1 MAMNQKTSGTLY
13 LVPKTISAESPGNV
27 IPDNVLEVTRKLKY
41 YIVEDAR
48 TARRY
53 LSAIGSSHPI
63 HEIQLFILNKHTNT
77 EDIPG
82 FLIPLKNGEDMGL
95 MSEAGLPAIADP
107 GAVIVSLAHQ
117 KNFRVVPLTGPSSIF
132 LALMA
137 SGLNGQSFAFNGY
150 LPIDRSE
157 KEKQIHFFENRA
169 YTENQVQAFIETPF
183 RNDKLLSDLLRTC
196 RNETLLCI
204 AKDITGENESII
216 TRSIADWKKE
226 RLLPGKQPTVF
237 IIGKPY

>member
-1 MAMNQKTSGTLY
+1 MNHKTSGTLY
-13 LVPKTISAESPGNV
+13 LVPKTISTESPGNV
-27 IPDNVLEVTRKLKY
+27 IPDKVLEITKRLKY

-53 LSAIGSSHPI
+53 LSAIGSNHPI
-63 HEIQLFILNKHTNT
+63 HEIQFFTLNKHTNS
-77 EDIPG
+77 EDIPE
-82 FLIPLKNGEDMGL
+82 FLIPLKNGEDIGI

-117 KNFRVVPLTGPSSIF
+117 MNCRVVPLTGPSSIF

-157 KEKQIHFFENRA
+157 KEKRIRFYESRA
-169 YTENQVQAFIETPF
+169 FSENQVQVFIETPF
-183 RNDKLLSDLLRTC
+183 RNDNLLTDLIRIC

-204 AKDITGENESII
+204 ATDITGQNENII
-216 TRSIADWKKE
+216 TRTIANWKKE

-237 IIGKPY
+237 IIGKPA